1 MANFNISNFKTRI
14 AKDGGLSRGVFFNCQ
29 ISHPNPNFPFT
40 DDLHSLLCK
49 AANLPSATLDPIEL
63 KYFTR
68 SVKVP
73 GSRQFAP
80 VTLTFYNTQSYSV
93 RNIFLKW
100 LSVFNTPVT
109 NVRNAIDMDETGG
122 SVITRSLW
130 NTNNYATITLAS
142 RDEQHNELGLYRFAY
157 AFPSSVSGVQY
168 SYEND
173 GQVQTYDVEVQYLH
187 ATFTPIVN
195 YNMFP

>member
-1 MANFNISNFKTRI
+1 MAESTRFSINSFKDRI
-14 AKDGGLSRGVFFNCQ
+14 ASEGGLSRGVWFNCQ
-29 ISHPNPNFPFT
+29 ITHPNPNFSFT
-40 DDLHSLLCK
+40 DDTHSLLCK

-93 RNIFLKW
+93 RNIFLTW

-109 NVRNAIDMDETGG
+109 NVRNAIENDKNGQDVQAFG
-122 SVITRSLW
+122 
-130 NTNNYATITLAS
+130 NTDNYATITLYP
-142 RDEQHNELGLYRFAY
+142 RDETHKELGEYQFFY
-157 AFPSSVSGVQY
+157 AFPSSVSGLQY

-173 GQVQTYDVEVQYLH
+173 GQMQTYDVEFQYLH
-187 ATFTPIVN
+187 ATF
-195 YNMFP
+195 FPKFAS